1 MGSRP
6 GGIGGHNLQSTAG
19 TLLTTSVGKK
29 NIYWNLW
36 TWLWR
41 IWECF
46 WSGLLINAFV
56 AIYYIRKC
64 KWVVNSWCFQLSY
77 LHHAC
82 SAWMLG
88 SPSTCC
94 CRKLV
99 FSNVVQLDQ
108 NVCCFGTSYR
118 WPIQK
123 SLTELIIYYRT
134 KVGKSLNLQKTVEYA
149 VWFN

>member
-56 AIYYIRKC
+56 AIYYICKC

-99 FSNVVQLDQ
+99 FSNVVGSKCLLFWHQLPMTNSKKLNWTDYILQ
-108 NVCCFGTSYR
+108 DKGWKKSKPPEDCRICC
-118 WPIQK
+118 
-123 SLTELIIYYRT
+123 
-134 KVGKSLNLQKTVEYA
+134 VV
-149 VWFN
+149 